1 MSRKLYYLA
10 ASFFLLSLVA
20 CGLSFI
26 PNRLQPGLPVNGS
39 LSKTVGLGLLLASLV
54 TTLAGVLTTMFEQVD
69 RRTEERMRREYQ
81 EGLANL
87 SRKKPRR

>member
-10 ASFFLLSLVA
+10 ASFFLLSLIA
-20 CGLSFI
+20 CGLSFV
-26 PNRLQPGLPVNGS
+26 PNRLQPDLPVNGS
-39 LSKTVGLGLLLASLV
+39 LSKTVGLVLLLASLV
-54 TTLAGVLTTMFEQVD
+54 TTLAGFLTTLFEQVD

-87 SRKKPRR
+87 SRKKNRH